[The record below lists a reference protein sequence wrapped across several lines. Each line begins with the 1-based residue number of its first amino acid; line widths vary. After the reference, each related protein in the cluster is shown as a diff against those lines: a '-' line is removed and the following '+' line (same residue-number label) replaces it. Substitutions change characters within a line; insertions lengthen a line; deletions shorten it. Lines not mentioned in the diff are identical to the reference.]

1 MSSGAKR
8 GGSNIVVGTP
18 LPRKPYGTYKEFQR
32 KDYLPA
38 EVQIRAFLQDVAK
51 RGDRRLSFDAQ
62 WLLARYWKCVLP
74 RAAKRLTSK
83 QRADL
88 TIWVPGSTIR
98 AKQFLLR
105 QRTLENP

>member
-8 GGSNIVVGTP
+8 GGSDRIVGVP
-18 LPRKPYGTYKEFQR
+18 IPRKQYGTYKEFQR

-51 RGDRRLSFDAQ
+51 GGSRRLSFQAQ
-62 WLLARYWKCVLP
+62 LLLARYWKCVLP
-74 RAAKRLTSK
+74 RAAKRLTPK

-98 AKQFLLR
+98 EKQFLLR